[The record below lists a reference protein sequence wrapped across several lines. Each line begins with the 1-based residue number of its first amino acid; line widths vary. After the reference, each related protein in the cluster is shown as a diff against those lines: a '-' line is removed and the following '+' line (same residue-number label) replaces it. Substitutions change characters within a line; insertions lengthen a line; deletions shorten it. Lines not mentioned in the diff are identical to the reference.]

1 MMCHSLQCCRFHLPN
16 QHASI
21 PVSLFFNSSY
31 NCPDFIMDHPYMTAL
46 TRQGWPPFTI
56 GVQSINDVPFG
67 RGFKPESDKNYGP
80 AYVISPKWWE
90 GGCGPIQSTK
100 SDIIYEQPSL
110 FIHFWL
116 NPLKSEITK
125 WMIPELQTSFD
136 REGLKHFE
144 MCCTVV
150 WLFSAMFQF
159 GNFPLLRLCYCW

>member
-1 MMCHSLQCCRFHLPN
+1 MLYISFCLTL
-16 QHASI
+16 
-21 PVSLFFNSSY
+21 LT
-31 NCPDFIMDHPYMTAL
+31 TAL
-46 TRQGWPPFTI
+46 ISLWIIHIWQHLLDKADPPFTI

-67 RGFKPESDKNYGP
+67 RGFKPESDQNYGP

-90 GGCGPIQSTK
+90 GGCGPIQSAK

-159 GNFPLLRLCYCW
+159 GNFPLLRLCYCC